1 MSDSRDH
8 IAALTSLRFVAAM
21 AVVLFHSGGPG
32 LTHSG
37 ALPTPLVNL
46 LGNGYLGVPF
56 FFVLSGFILT
66 HVYQGRLATGDQTRR
81 YTVARLARVYPVY
94 LLALVLTAIWVPF
107 EDWSLASFPQF
118 VMLQSWTPAWPGG
131 AWFENWNI
139 AAWTLSIELVF
150 YLTFPWLLAALDR
163 LSIPALWRIVVV
175 LCGLLVVFR
184 LPGIVRDQDLPYDWM
199 RPIPMPILRYPEF
212 ALGVSL
218 GLLSRRDA
226 IPSRPGLLYAAMIAT
241 VMLLAAS
248 LSRWVAPVACILFA
262 VVIALAP
269 GSVGNGVAGRILKSR
284 PFVLLGEASYS
295 LFLLQMP
302 INILCKQVLG
312 QTAGRYL
319 FLPVLLALSI
329 LVFKYFE
336 EPLRE
341 AIRGRFR
348 VQPKPAM
355 MA

>member
-1 MSDSRDH
+1 
-8 IAALTSLRFVAAM
+8 M

-37 ALPTPLVNL
+37 AVPTAVVNL

-66 HVYQGRLATGDQTRR
+66 HVYQGRLQTREQTRR
-81 YTVARLARVYPVY
+81 YGVARLARVYPVY
-94 LLALVLTAIWVPF
+94 LLALGLMAIWVPV
-107 EDWSLASFPQF
+107 EDWSLASLPQF

-131 AWFENWNI
+131 AWFDNWNI

-150 YLTFPWLLAALDR
+150 YLTFPLLLAALDR
-163 LSIPALWRIVVV
+163 VSISALWGVVV
-175 LCGLLVVFR
+175 ALCSLLLVFR
-184 LPGIVRDQDLPYDWM
+184 LPGIVRDQDLTYEWM

-212 ALGVSL
+212 ALGVAL
-218 GLLSRRDA
+218 GLLSRRSA
-226 IPSRPGLLYAAMIAT
+226 IPSMPRLLYGAMMASVI
-241 VMLLAAS
+241 VLAVS

-269 GSVGNGVAGRILKSR
+269 GSIGNGVAGKILKGR
-284 PFVLLGEASYS
+284 VFVLLGEASYG

-312 QTAGRYL
+312 PTAGRFL
-319 FLPVLLALSI
+319 FIPILIAISI

-341 AIRGRFR
+341 AIRGRFH
-348 VQPKPAM
+348 VQRKPAM